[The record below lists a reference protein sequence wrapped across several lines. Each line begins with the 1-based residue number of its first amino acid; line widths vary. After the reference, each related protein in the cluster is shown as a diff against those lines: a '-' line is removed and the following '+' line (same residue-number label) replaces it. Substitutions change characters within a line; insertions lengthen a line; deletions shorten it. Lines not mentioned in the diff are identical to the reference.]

1 MKNKEMK
8 VKAMSMAVAMS
19 MVVGL
24 CPSTIFAA
32 TGSQT
37 AKDGT
42 YTKTAHVA
50 RTAEDDENEDE
61 WNEYDVEVSLKV
73 EDGKFSAI
81 TVTPGEGYNA
91 ESDSYFAKAVS
102 KSKGIQKMLVG
113 KAATEDTINGWDS
126 VSGATRTSKAVKEA
140 ALAAIKSANEE
151 VTVDTTKLEAAIT
164 AAEALKEADYT
175 ADSWSAMQTKLTA
188 AKAALTA
195 KESQSA
201 VDTAADELNTAVGN
215 LKKAQAEETKYIVM
229 NVPYNAF
236 YEAYNLTDKAVWE
249 VEDGVDAV
257 STATTNKFKGTT
269 GLAKGTY
276 NNGKYIM
283 GVTLPVVVSA
293 EDYAKLNTSLTES
306 DDYYFTTLDSEP
318 EAYSKLTVNKD
329 GSYSFSKVSDA
340 KVSNKYL
347 SVTDLDLN
355 AGYGDYQVT
364 IDGLGTKDGMKVG
377 ENETKEYTLYGAILN
392 TTAGKS
398 YGMTSLENLWVGT
411 KKPNVE
417 IAWSIKEGQGLKRG
431 HGAGDPFYQFSDMNG
446 ATLKSVTLIT
456 SLGVID
462 VPCDIILDKYYE
474 GDLSGLTYA
483 LENDSK
489 ELSISG
495 IPSDLKDVKISVSG
509 GLATDKEVKNG
520 KVELDKAPNAGTQYT
535 ITISSSNYPDI
546 TRTTSTPITKDEK
559 TELQKWI
566 DKAVKTEGY
575 EENADLKEHVQEAEE
590 MLKNK
595 EALSYDAEEL
605 IGELTEKVKA
615 TYTSV
620 EASAT
625 LKGNKLEI
633 ALQDKELA
641 DFENPTY
648 TLSYRQG
655 RGMTTF
661 ASGKLENLKVELEK
675 DPTVGTDYTL
685 TIVSDNY
692 QDIKTTVK
700 ASEDKTI
707 TTTELEAAIAKAEAL
722 KEADYTAD
730 SWSAMQTKLTAAK
743 AALTAK
749 ESQSAVDT
757 AADELN
763 TAVKALKKAEVAKET
778 YVLMNIPYSEFYA
791 ADQVAGA
798 DSVSSATKAKTRST
812 LAAGSYHVNSDGT
825 DITGITYP
833 VKISDASVLKNYTQ
847 ITDDSKLSITVNI
860 KGKETTTEY
869 NGKDAL
875 FESANYSYYILSETP
890 SYYKEATVNADGS
903 LSFSE
908 VKGATAQKLSDASI
922 DFTTDTKYGDYEL
935 DVNGLPKTVNTVYGV
950 VISTKEG
957 DNYGLRHLENIWKKT
972 KLAWSTG
979 FVTTSHGNTLDSKDY
994 EKMMGQ
1000 TINKITYYT
1009 DNGIYEIGADQYVPV
1024 KFNGTVAAENADV
1037 ESGKVNLT
1045 VEGLPGD
1052 YQAEYTVEGLEDV
1065 QVKDGVLTYKT
1076 KGAEI
1081 GKYTLKVSDK
1091 SGKYADLTTDFELT
1105 KEAVPV
1111 VFNNESAALVAAEGY
1126 AAEDVT
1132 SYVKKIKSVTVDGTE
1147 YAATGKRAVKIIKED
1162 GTIDTT
1168 AAPFKDAENGH
1179 GFKISVKATGYA
1191 KDYEFT
1197 YTLSQ
1202 ESEYTYAYVGLSWAE
1217 YWADENVQAAGD
1229 TSSSDA
1235 KDSKGESDK
1244 GAFDTVTR
1252 ATVNH
1257 GLHRGSFQ
1265 CNAVIKAENGKEY
1278 AVEYWTDGTTAVL
1291 TDGSKIT
1298 FNRGEITE
1306 ESGATT
1312 KMTEYD
1318 VLGLKYVPV
1327 KVKTSDLDAL
1337 KASYRVIENGSELAG
1352 GYSEK
1357 NLVSYTGL
1365 VANVTENTNGLKTAT
1380 KNEDGSFSFS
1390 ARVNNGSESG
1400 IKDQAL
1406 KTAPTAEE
1414 AGLKVKEA
1422 SGSYGE
1428 FLRVDLTGN
1437 YGDLGSNLQT
1447 VTWTYYGDDSTYT
1460 NVKATYGTKF
1470 AADNWMHKAMGIQ
1483 LGLTDSLRC
1492 KLPEGTDG
1500 TGYWTIT
1507 LTALGYN
1514 DVTYKF
1520 QATEENIVKESEDKT
1535 ITTTE
1540 LEAAIAKAEALKE
1553 AEYTAESWAS
1563 MQMELQEAKDELK
1576 NPKTQATVD
1585 EAVSHLNAAVEALV
1599 KKEEPAA
1606 VDTSSL
1612 EKVISDAAALKE
1624 ADYTVDSWKA
1634 LQSALTDAKSA
1645 LNAKESQEKVDKA
1658 TDALNTAIKALVK
1671 NGNQAGSQNGSATPT
1686 VTKKAGTTTDGSAS
1700 KGTSGSK
1707 AAKTG
1712 DPANVLGLLGLAFS
1726 SLGAGVGG
1734 FAWKRKR
1741 K

>member
-50 RTAEDDENEDE
+50 RTAEDDENGDE
-61 WNEYDVEVSLKV
+61 WNEYDVEVSLIVK
-73 EDGKFSAI
+73 DGKFSDVV
-81 TVTPGEGYNA
+81 VTPGEGYDS
-91 ESDSYFAKAVS
+91 ESDSYFKKAYEAD
-102 KSKGIQKMLVG
+102 KKNLKGIKTVIVG
-113 KAATEDTINGWDS
+113 QSATEDTINSWDS
-126 VSGATRTSKAVKEA
+126 VSGATRTSDAIKKA
-140 ALAAIKSANEE
+140 ALEAIQSAPTAGET
-151 VTVDTTKLEAAIT
+151 VTIDTAKLESAIA
-164 AAEALKEADYT
+164 AAEKLTEADYT
-175 ADSWSAMQTKLTA
+175 ADSWSVMQTKLTS
-188 AKAALTA
+188 AKAAL
-195 KESQSA
+195 K
-201 VDTAADELNTAVGN
+201 
-215 LKKAQAEETKYIVM
+215 
-229 NVPYNAF
+229 
-236 YEAYNLTDKAVWE
+236 
-249 VEDGVDAV
+249 
-257 STATTNKFKGTT
+257 
-269 GLAKGTY
+269 
-276 NNGKYIM
+276 
-283 GVTLPVVVSA
+283 
-293 EDYAKLNTSLTES
+293 
-306 DDYYFTTLDSEP
+306 
-318 EAYSKLTVNKD
+318 
-329 GSYSFSKVSDA
+329 
-340 KVSNKYL
+340 
-347 SVTDLDLN
+347 
-355 AGYGDYQVT
+355 
-364 IDGLGTKDGMKVG
+364 
-377 ENETKEYTLYGAILN
+377 
-392 TTAGKS
+392 
-398 YGMTSLENLWVGT
+398 
-411 KKPNVE
+411 
-417 IAWSIKEGQGLKRG
+417 
-431 HGAGDPFYQFSDMNG
+431 
-446 ATLKSVTLIT
+446 
-456 SLGVID
+456 
-462 VPCDIILDKYYE
+462 
-474 GDLSGLTYA
+474 
-483 LENDSK
+483 
-489 ELSISG
+489 
-495 IPSDLKDVKISVSG
+495 
-509 GLATDKEVKNG
+509 
-520 KVELDKAPNAGTQYT
+520 
-535 ITISSSNYPDI
+535 
-546 TRTTSTPITKDEK
+546 
-559 TELQKWI
+559 
-566 DKAVKTEGY
+566 
-575 EENADLKEHVQEAEE
+575 
-590 MLKNK
+590 
-595 EALSYDAEEL
+595 
-605 IGELTEKVKA
+605 
-615 TYTSV
+615 
-620 EASAT
+620 
-625 LKGNKLEI
+625 
-633 ALQDKELA
+633 
-641 DFENPTY
+641 
-648 TLSYRQG
+648 
-655 RGMTTF
+655 
-661 ASGKLENLKVELEK
+661 
-675 DPTVGTDYTL
+675 
-685 TIVSDNY
+685 
-692 QDIKTTVK
+692 
-700 ASEDKTI
+700 
-707 TTTELEAAIAKAEAL
+707 
-722 KEADYTAD
+722 
-730 SWSAMQTKLTAAK
+730 
-743 AALTAK
+743 AK

-791 ADQVAGA
+791 ADKVAGA

-812 LAAGSYHVNSDGT
+812 LVAGSYHVNNDGT

-847 ITDDSKLSITVNI
+847 ITDDSKLSITVNM

-875 FESANYSYYILSETP
+875 FESASYSYYILSETP

-903 LSFSE
+903 FSFSE

-935 DVNGLPKTVNTVYGV
+935 DVNGLPKSVNTVYGV

-972 KLAWSTG
+972 ELAWSTG
-979 FVTTSHGNTLDSKDY
+979 FVTTSHGNTLNSKDY

-1009 DNGIYEIGADQYVPV
+1009 DNGIYEIDADQYVPI
-1024 KFNGTVAAENADV
+1024 KFNGTIAAENADV
-1037 ESGKVNLT
+1037 KSGKVNVT

-1052 YQAEYTVEGLEDV
+1052 YQAEYTVKGLEDV
-1065 QVKDGVLTYKT
+1065 QVKEGVLTYKT
-1076 KGAEI
+1076 KGAET
-1081 GKYTLKVSDK
+1081 GRYTLKVSDK
-1091 SGKYADLTTDFELT
+1091 SGKYADLKTDFELT
-1105 KEAVPV
+1105 TEAVPV
-1111 VFNNESAALVAAEGY
+1111 VFNSESAALVAAEGY
-1126 AAEDVT
+1126 AADDVT
-1132 SYVKKIKSVTVDGTE
+1132 SYVKNIKSVTVDGTE

-1168 AAPFKDAENGH
+1168 AAPFKNAENGQE
-1179 GFKISVKATGYA
+1179 FKITVKATGYA
-1191 KDYEFT
+1191 KDCEFT
-1197 YTLSQ
+1197 YTLSK

-1217 YWADENVQAAGD
+1217 YWAAENVQAAGD
-1229 TSSSDA
+1229 KSSSDA
-1235 KDSKGESDK
+1235 KDAKGESDK

-1252 ATVNH
+1252 ATVTH

-1278 AVEYWTDGTTAVL
+1278 AVEYWTDVTTAVL

-1298 FNRGEITE
+1298 FDKGEITE
-1306 ESGATT
+1306 KSGATT

-1327 KVKTSDLDAL
+1327 KVKTSDLEAL
-1337 KASYRVIENGSELAG
+1337 KTKYRVIENGSELAG

-1357 NLVSYTGL
+1357 NLVGYTGL

-1406 KTAPTAEE
+1406 KTAPSAEE
-1414 AGLKVKEA
+1414 AGLTVKEA

-1460 NVKATYGTKF
+1460 NAKATYGTKF
-1470 AADNWMHKAMGIQ
+1470 AADNWMHKTMGIQ

-1492 KLPEGTDG
+1492 TLPEGTNG

-1520 QATEENIVKESEDKT
+1520 QATDENIVKASEGEK

-1540 LEAAIAKAEALKE
+1540 LEAAIAKAEALTE
-1553 AEYTAESWAS
+1553 SNYTAESWAS

-1585 EAVSHLNAAVEALV
+1585 EAVRHLNAAVEALV
-1599 KKEEPAA
+1599 KAEGDKTEEPAA

-1624 ADYTVDSWKA
+1624 ADYTADSWKA

-1658 TDALNTAIKALVK
+1658 TDKLNSAIKALVK
-1671 NGNQAGSQNGSATPT
+1671 NGKQDGSQNGSATPT

-1712 DPANVLGLLGLAFS
+1712 DPANILGLLGLAFS

-1734 FAWKRKR
+1734 FAWKKKR

>member
-113 KAATEDTINGWDS
+113 KVATEDTINGWDS

-140 ALAAIKSANEE
+140 ALAAIKSANEA

-175 ADSWSAMQTKLTA
+175 ADSWSAMQTKLTV
-188 AKAALTA
+188 AKAAL
-195 KESQSA
+195 K
-201 VDTAADELNTAVGN
+201 
-215 LKKAQAEETKYIVM
+215 
-229 NVPYNAF
+229 
-236 YEAYNLTDKAVWE
+236 
-249 VEDGVDAV
+249 
-257 STATTNKFKGTT
+257 
-269 GLAKGTY
+269 
-276 NNGKYIM
+276 
-283 GVTLPVVVSA
+283 
-293 EDYAKLNTSLTES
+293 
-306 DDYYFTTLDSEP
+306 
-318 EAYSKLTVNKD
+318 
-329 GSYSFSKVSDA
+329 
-340 KVSNKYL
+340 
-347 SVTDLDLN
+347 
-355 AGYGDYQVT
+355 
-364 IDGLGTKDGMKVG
+364 
-377 ENETKEYTLYGAILN
+377 
-392 TTAGKS
+392 
-398 YGMTSLENLWVGT
+398 
-411 KKPNVE
+411 
-417 IAWSIKEGQGLKRG
+417 
-431 HGAGDPFYQFSDMNG
+431 
-446 ATLKSVTLIT
+446 
-456 SLGVID
+456 
-462 VPCDIILDKYYE
+462 
-474 GDLSGLTYA
+474 
-483 LENDSK
+483 
-489 ELSISG
+489 
-495 IPSDLKDVKISVSG
+495 
-509 GLATDKEVKNG
+509 
-520 KVELDKAPNAGTQYT
+520 
-535 ITISSSNYPDI
+535 
-546 TRTTSTPITKDEK
+546 
-559 TELQKWI
+559 
-566 DKAVKTEGY
+566 
-575 EENADLKEHVQEAEE
+575 
-590 MLKNK
+590 
-595 EALSYDAEEL
+595 
-605 IGELTEKVKA
+605 
-615 TYTSV
+615 
-620 EASAT
+620 
-625 LKGNKLEI
+625 
-633 ALQDKELA
+633 
-641 DFENPTY
+641 
-648 TLSYRQG
+648 
-655 RGMTTF
+655 
-661 ASGKLENLKVELEK
+661 
-675 DPTVGTDYTL
+675 
-685 TIVSDNY
+685 
-692 QDIKTTVK
+692 
-700 ASEDKTI
+700 
-707 TTTELEAAIAKAEAL
+707 
-722 KEADYTAD
+722 
-730 SWSAMQTKLTAAK
+730 
-743 AALTAK
+743 AK

-791 ADQVAGA
+791 ADKVAGA

-847 ITDDSKLSITVNI
+847 ITDDSKLSITVNM

-875 FESANYSYYILSETP
+875 FESASYSYYILSETP

-908 VKGATAQKLSDASI
+908 VKGATAQKISDASI

-957 DNYGLRHLENIWKKT
+957 DNYGLRHLENIWKK
-972 KLAWSTG
+972 KELAWSTG
-979 FVTTSHGNTLDSKDY
+979 FVTTSHGNTLNSKDY
-994 EKMMGQ
+994 KKMMGQ

-1009 DNGIYEIGADQYVPV
+1009 DNGIYEIDADQYVPI

-1037 ESGKVNLT
+1037 KSGKVNVT

-1065 QVKDGVLTYKT
+1065 QVKDGALSYKT

-1105 KEAVPV
+1105 TEAVPV
-1111 VFNNESAALVAAEGY
+1111 VFNSESAALVAAEGY

-1132 SYVKKIKSVTVDGTE
+1132 SYVKKIESVTVDGTE

-1168 AAPFKDAENGH
+1168 AAPFKNAENGQE
-1179 GFKISVKATGYA
+1179 FKISVKATGYA

-1217 YWADENVQAAGD
+1217 YWAAENVQAAGN

-1414 AGLKVKEA
+1414 AGLTVKEA

-1460 NVKATYGTKF
+1460 NAKATYGTKF

-1492 KLPEGTDG
+1492 TLPEGTDG

-1520 QATEENIVKESEDKT
+1520 QATEENIVKASEGEK

-1540 LEAAIAKAEALKE
+1540 LEAAIAKAEALTE
-1553 AEYTAESWAS
+1553 SDYTAESWAS

-1585 EAVSHLNAAVEALV
+1585 EAVRHLNAAVEALV
-1599 KKEEPAA
+1599 KAEGDKTEEPAA

-1624 ADYTVDSWKA
+1624 ADYTADSWKA

-1645 LNAKESQEKVDKA
+1645 LNAKESQEKIDKA
-1658 TDALNTAIKALVK
+1658 TDKLNSAIKALVK
-1671 NGNQAGSQNGSATPT
+1671 NGKQDGSVTPT

>member
-50 RTAEDDENEDE
+50 RTAEDDENGEE
-61 WNEYDVEVSLKV
+61 WNEYDVEVSLIVK
-73 EDGKFSAI
+73 DGKFSDVV
-81 TVTPGEGYNA
+81 VTPGEGYDS
-91 ESDSYFAKAVS
+91 ESDSYFKKAYEAD
-102 KSKGIQKMLVG
+102 KKKLKGIKTVIVG
-113 KAATEDTINGWDS
+113 QSATEDTINSWDS
-126 VSGATRTSKAVKEA
+126 VSGATRTSDAIKKA
-140 ALAAIKSANEE
+140 ALEAIQSAPTAGET
-151 VTVDTTKLEAAIT
+151 VTIDTAKLESAIT
-164 AAEALKEADYT
+164 AAEKLTESDYT
-175 ADSWSAMQTKLTA
+175 ADSWSAMQTKLTV
-188 AKAALTA
+188 AKAALKA

-201 VDTAADELNTAVGN
+201 VDTAADELNA
-215 LKKAQAEETKYIVM
+215 
-229 NVPYNAF
+229 
-236 YEAYNLTDKAVWE
+236 
-249 VEDGVDAV
+249 
-257 STATTNKFKGTT
+257 
-269 GLAKGTY
+269 
-276 NNGKYIM
+276 
-283 GVTLPVVVSA
+283 
-293 EDYAKLNTSLTES
+293 
-306 DDYYFTTLDSEP
+306 
-318 EAYSKLTVNKD
+318 
-329 GSYSFSKVSDA
+329 
-340 KVSNKYL
+340 
-347 SVTDLDLN
+347 
-355 AGYGDYQVT
+355 
-364 IDGLGTKDGMKVG
+364 
-377 ENETKEYTLYGAILN
+377 
-392 TTAGKS
+392 
-398 YGMTSLENLWVGT
+398 
-411 KKPNVE
+411 
-417 IAWSIKEGQGLKRG
+417 
-431 HGAGDPFYQFSDMNG
+431 
-446 ATLKSVTLIT
+446 
-456 SLGVID
+456 
-462 VPCDIILDKYYE
+462 
-474 GDLSGLTYA
+474 
-483 LENDSK
+483 
-489 ELSISG
+489 
-495 IPSDLKDVKISVSG
+495 
-509 GLATDKEVKNG
+509 
-520 KVELDKAPNAGTQYT
+520 
-535 ITISSSNYPDI
+535 
-546 TRTTSTPITKDEK
+546 
-559 TELQKWI
+559 
-566 DKAVKTEGY
+566 
-575 EENADLKEHVQEAEE
+575 
-590 MLKNK
+590 
-595 EALSYDAEEL
+595 
-605 IGELTEKVKA
+605 
-615 TYTSV
+615 
-620 EASAT
+620 
-625 LKGNKLEI
+625 
-633 ALQDKELA
+633 
-641 DFENPTY
+641 
-648 TLSYRQG
+648 
-655 RGMTTF
+655 
-661 ASGKLENLKVELEK
+661 
-675 DPTVGTDYTL
+675 
-685 TIVSDNY
+685 
-692 QDIKTTVK
+692 
-700 ASEDKTI
+700 
-707 TTTELEAAIAKAEAL
+707 
-722 KEADYTAD
+722 
-730 SWSAMQTKLTAAK
+730 
-743 AALTAK
+743 
-749 ESQSAVDT
+749 
-757 AADELN
+757 
-763 TAVKALKKAEVAKET
+763 AVKALKKAEVAKET

-791 ADQVAGA
+791 ADKVAGA
-798 DSVSSATKAKTRST
+798 DSVSSATKAKTRSK
-812 LAAGSYHVNSDGT
+812 LVAGSYHVNSDGT

-833 VKISDASVLKNYTQ
+833 VKISDASVLKKYTQ
-847 ITDDSKLSITVNI
+847 ITDDSKLSITVNM

-875 FESANYSYYILSETP
+875 FESASYSYYILSETP

-903 LSFSE
+903 FSFSE

-935 DVNGLPKTVNTVYGV
+935 DVNGLPDTVNTVYGV
-950 VISTKEG
+950 VISTKGG
-957 DNYGLRHLENIWKKT
+957 DNYGLRHLENIWKK
-972 KLAWSTG
+972 KELAWSTG
-979 FVTTSHGNTLDSKDY
+979 FVTTSHGNTLNSKDY

-1009 DNGIYEIGADQYVPV
+1009 DNGIYEIDADQYVPI

-1037 ESGKVNLT
+1037 KSGKVNVT

-1052 YQAEYTVEGLEDV
+1052 YQAEYTVKGLEDV
-1065 QVKDGVLTYKT
+1065 QVKEGVLTYKT
-1076 KGAEI
+1076 KGAET
-1081 GKYTLKVSDK
+1081 GRYTLKVSDK
-1091 SGKYADLTTDFELT
+1091 SGKYADLKTDFELT
-1105 KEAVPV
+1105 TEAVPV
-1111 VFNNESAALVAAEGY
+1111 VFNSESAALVAAEGY
-1126 AAEDVT
+1126 AADDVT

-1168 AAPFKDAENGH
+1168 AAPFKNAENGQE
-1179 GFKISVKATGYA
+1179 FKITVKATGYA
-1191 KDYEFT
+1191 KDCEFT
-1197 YTLSQ
+1197 YTLSK

-1217 YWADENVQAAGD
+1217 YWAAENVQAAGD

-1235 KDSKGESDK
+1235 KDAKGESDK

-1252 ATVNH
+1252 ATTKH

-1278 AVEYWTDGTTAVL
+1278 AVEYWTDKTTAVL

-1298 FNRGEITE
+1298 FDKGEITE
-1306 ESGATT
+1306 KSGATT
-1312 KMTEYD
+1312 KLTEYD

-1327 KVKTSDLDAL
+1327 KVKTSDLEAL
-1337 KASYRVIENGSELAG
+1337 KTNYRVIENGSELAG
-1352 GYSEK
+1352 GCSEE
-1357 NLVSYTGL
+1357 NLVGYTGL

-1406 KTAPTAEE
+1406 KTAPSAEE
-1414 AGLKVKEA
+1414 AGLTVKEA

-1460 NVKATYGTKF
+1460 NAKATYGTKF

-1492 KLPEGTDG
+1492 TLPEGTDG

-1520 QATEENIVKESEDKT
+1520 QATDENIVKASENET

-1553 AEYTAESWAS
+1553 ADYTAESWAS

-1599 KKEEPAA
+1599 KTEEPAA

-1624 ADYTVDSWKA
+1624 ADYTADSWKA

-1658 TDALNTAIKALVK
+1658 TDKLNSAIKALVK
-1671 NGNQAGSQNGSATPT
+1671 NGKQDGSQNGSATPT

-1712 DPANVLGLLGLAFS
+1712 DPANILGLLGLAFS

-1734 FAWKRKR
+1734 FAWKKKR